1 MARPLKDGVDYF
13 PKDTDFYGDDKVR
26 LLRAEFQSKGMYLLD
41 YLLCD
46 LYGKNGYFIKWGKD
60 KCYLVSDGAGCGCAP
75 NFVEEFVNRCVA
87 CSFFDERVYNVFGV
101 LTSSGIQRRYIRMF
115 NSRPDIPMIK
125 EYWLLDVNDKKDVPK
140 GALDKLTFKSIKS
153 TDNPDKS
160 TDNPD
165 KSTDNPQNKIE
176 ESKDIY
182 MDEDTLREVAQ
193 SFEMT
198 FGKTIGG
205 LDRTIILELVQ
216 RYPKDLIIESIRV
229 AKANN
234 AASAKYIRSILLR
247 LEEQGI
253 TTMSQYMA
261 SKQSKPTQRQRH
273 AKGSMDY
280 SDPSI
285 YQGVKESEDIE

>member
-140 GALDKLTFKSIKS
+140 GALDKLNFKSIKS
-153 TDNPDKS
+153 TENPDKS
-160 TDNPD
+160 TE
-165 KSTDNPQNKIE
+165 NPQNKIE

-182 MDEDTLREVAQ
+182 MDEGTLREVAQ

-216 RYPKDLIIESIRV
+216 RYPKDMIIEGIRV

-261 SKQSKPTQRQRH
+261 SKQSKTTQRQRH
-273 AKGSMDY
+273 AKGSTDY

>member
-153 TDNPDKS
+153 TENPDKS
-160 TDNPD
+160 TE
-165 KSTDNPQNKIE
+165 NPQNKIE
-176 ESKDIY
+176 GSKDIY
-182 MDEDTLREVAQ
+182 MDEGTLRDVAQ

-216 RYPKDLIIESIRV
+216 RYPKDLIIEAIRV

-273 AKGSMDY
+273 AKGSTDY

>member
-101 LTSSGIQRRYIRMF
+101 LTSSGIQRRYIR
-115 NSRPDIPMIK
+115 
-125 EYWLLDVNDKKDVPK
+125 LLDVNDKKDVPK

-216 RYPKDLIIESIRV
+216 RYPKDLIIEAIRV

-261 SKQSKPTQRQRH
+261 SKKSKTTQRQRH
-273 AKGSMDY
+273 AKGSTDY

>member
-160 TDNPD
+160 TDNP
-165 KSTDNPQNKIE
+165 QNKIE

-182 MDEDTLREVAQ
+182 MDDGTLREVAQ

-216 RYPKDLIIESIRV
+216 RYPKELIIEAIRV

-261 SKQSKPTQRQRH
+261 SKQSKTTQRQRH
-273 AKGSMDY
+273 AKGSTDY

>member
-46 LYGKNGYFIKWGKD
+46 LYGKNGYFIRWGKD

-87 CSFFDERVYNVFGV
+87 CSFFDERVFSVFGV

-153 TDNPDKS
+153 TENPDKS
-160 TDNPD
+160 TE
-165 KSTDNPQNKIE
+165 NPQNKIE

-182 MDEDTLREVAQ
+182 MDEGTLREVAQ

-216 RYPKDLIIESIRV
+216 RYPKDLIIEAIRV

-253 TTMSQYMA
+253 TTMSQYIA

-273 AKGSMDY
+273 AKGSTDY

>member
-87 CSFFDERVYNVFGV
+87 CSFFDERVFNVFGV

-160 TDNPD
+160 TDNP
-165 KSTDNPQNKIE
+165 QNKTE

-182 MDEDTLREVAQ
+182 MDEGTLREVAQ

-216 RYPKDLIIESIRV
+216 RYPKDLIIEAIRV

-261 SKQSKPTQRQRH
+261 SKQSKTTQRQRH
-273 AKGSMDY
+273 AKGSTDY

>member
-13 PKDTDFYGDDKVR
+13 PKDTDFYGDDKIR
-26 LLRAEFQSKGMYLLD
+26 LLRAEFQAKGMYLLD

-75 NFVEEFVNRCVA
+75 SLVEEFVNRCVA
-87 CSFFDERVYNVFGV
+87 CSFFDERVFNMFGV

-125 EYWLLDVNDKKDVPK
+125 EYWLLDINDKKDVPK
-140 GALDKLTFKSIKS
+140 GALDKLIFKSIKS
-153 TDNPDKS
+153 AENPVKS
-160 TDNPD
+160 TENPV
-165 KSTDNPQNKIE
+165 KSKENSQNKIE
-176 ESKDIY
+176 ESKDRY
-182 MDEDTLREVAQ
+182 MDDGTLREVAQ
-193 SFEMT
+193 AFEMT

-205 LDRTIILELVQ
+205 MDREVILDITK
-216 RYPKDLIIESIRV
+216 RYQKELIIEAICV
-229 AKANN
+229 AKKNN

-253 TTMSQYMA
+253 TTISQYKESRE
-261 SKQSKPTQRQRH
+261 SKQSHHQN
-273 AKGSMDY
+273 KGTADY
-280 SDPSI
+280 SDPSV
-285 YQGVKESEDIE
+285 YQEVKESDDIE

>member
-153 TDNPDKS
+153 TENPDKS
-160 TDNPD
+160 TE
-165 KSTDNPQNKIE
+165 NPQNKIE

-182 MDEDTLREVAQ
+182 MDEGTLRDVAQ

-216 RYPKDLIIESIRV
+216 RYPKDLIIEAIRV

>member
-160 TDNPD
+160 TDNP
-165 KSTDNPQNKIE
+165 QNKIE

>member
-153 TDNPDKS
+153 TENPDKS
-160 TDNPD
+160 TE
-165 KSTDNPQNKIE
+165 NPQNKIE

-182 MDEDTLREVAQ
+182 MDDGTLREVAQ
-193 SFEMT
+193 LFEMT

-216 RYPKDLIIESIRV
+216 RYPKDLIIEAIRV

-261 SKQSKPTQRQRH
+261 SKQSKTTQRQRH
-273 AKGSMDY
+273 AKGSTDY

>member
-26 LLRAEFQSKGMYLLD
+26 LLRAEFQAKGMYLLD

-87 CSFFDERVYNVFGV
+87 CSLFDERVFTVFGV

-125 EYWLLDVNDKKDVPK
+125 EYWLLDINDKKDVPK

-153 TDNPDKS
+153 TENPDKS
-160 TDNPD
+160 TE
-165 KSTDNPQNKIE
+165 NPQNKIE
-176 ESKDIY
+176 EIKDRYI
-182 MDEDTLREVAQ
+182 DDGALREVAQ
-193 SFEMT
+193 TFEMT

-205 LDRTIILELVQ
+205 LDRTVILELVE
-216 RYPKDLIIESIRV
+216 RYPKELIVEAIRI
-229 AKANN
+229 ARANN
-234 AASAKYIRSILLR
+234 AASAKYVRSILLR

-253 TTMSQYMA
+253 TTMSQYEA
-261 SKQSKPTQRQRH
+261 SRQSKPTQRHRH
-273 AKGSMDY
+273 NTDY

>member
-153 TDNPDKS
+153 TENPDKS
-160 TDNPD
+160 TENL
-165 KSTDNPQNKIE
+165 QNKIE

-182 MDEDTLREVAQ
+182 MDEGTLREVAQ

-216 RYPKDLIIESIRV
+216 RYPKELIIEAIRV

-273 AKGSMDY
+273 AKGSTDY

>member
-153 TDNPDKS
+153 TENPDKS
-160 TDNPD
+160 TE
-165 KSTDNPQNKIE
+165 NPQNKIE

-182 MDEDTLREVAQ
+182 MDEGTLREVAQ

-216 RYPKDLIIESIRV
+216 RYPKDLIIEGIRV

-261 SKQSKPTQRQRH
+261 SKQSKTTQRQRH
-273 AKGSMDY
+273 AKGSTDY

>member
-46 LYGKNGYFIKWGKD
+46 LYGKNGYFIRWGKD

-87 CSFFDERVYNVFGV
+87 CSFFDERVFSVFGV

-182 MDEDTLREVAQ
+182 MDEGALREVAQ
-193 SFEMT
+193 AFEMT

-205 LDRTIILELVQ
+205 LDRMIILELVQ
-216 RYPKDLIIESIRV
+216 RYPKDLIIEAIRV

-261 SKQSKPTQRQRH
+261 SKQSKTTQRQRH
-273 AKGSMDY
+273 AKGSTDY

>member
-46 LYGKNGYFIKWGKD
+46 LYGKNGYFIRWGKD

-160 TDNPD
+160 TDNP
-165 KSTDNPQNKIE
+165 QNKID

-182 MDEDTLREVAQ
+182 MDDGTLREVAQ

-216 RYPKDLIIESIRV
+216 RYPKELIIEAIRV

-261 SKQSKPTQRQRH
+261 SKQSKTTQRQRH
-273 AKGSMDY
+273 AKGSTDY

>member
-46 LYGKNGYFIKWGKD
+46 LYGKNGYFIRWGKD

-87 CSFFDERVYNVFGV
+87 CSFFDERVFNVFGV

-160 TDNPD
+160 TDNP
-165 KSTDNPQNKIE
+165 QNKIE

-182 MDEDTLREVAQ
+182 MDEGTLREVAQ

-216 RYPKDLIIESIRV
+216 RYPKDLIIEAIRV

-261 SKQSKPTQRQRH
+261 SKQSKTTQRQRH
-273 AKGSMDY
+273 AKGSTDY

>member
-160 TDNPD
+160 TDNP
-165 KSTDNPQNKIE
+165 QNKIE

-182 MDEDTLREVAQ
+182 MDEGTLREVAQ

-216 RYPKDLIIESIRV
+216 RYPKDLIIEAIRV

-261 SKQSKPTQRQRH
+261 SKQSKPMQRQRH
-273 AKGSMDY
+273 AKGSTDY

>member
-160 TDNPD
+160 TDNP
-165 KSTDNPQNKIE
+165 QNKIE

-182 MDEDTLREVAQ
+182 MDEGTLREVAQ

-216 RYPKDLIIESIRV
+216 RYPKDLIIEAIRV

-273 AKGSMDY
+273 AKGSTDY

>member
-1 MARPLKDGVDYF
+1 MR
-13 PKDTDFYGDDKVR
+13 
-26 LLRAEFQSKGMYLLD
+26 S
-41 YLLCD
+41 
-46 LYGKNGYFIKWGKD
+46 
-60 KCYLVSDGAGCGCAP
+60 
-75 NFVEEFVNRCVA
+75 

-153 TDNPDKS
+153 TENPDKS
-160 TDNPD
+160 TE
-165 KSTDNPQNKIE
+165 NPQNKIE

-182 MDEDTLREVAQ
+182 MDDGTLREVAQ
-193 SFEMT
+193 LFEMT

-216 RYPKDLIIESIRV
+216 RYPKDLIIEAIRV

-261 SKQSKPTQRQRH
+261 SKQSKTTQRQRH
-273 AKGSMDY
+273 AKGSTDY

>member
-160 TDNPD
+160 TDNP
-165 KSTDNPQNKIE
+165 QNKIE

-216 RYPKDLIIESIRV
+216 RYPKDLIIEAIRV

-261 SKQSKPTQRQRH
+261 SKKSKTTQRQRH
-273 AKGSMDY
+273 AKGSTDY

>member
-160 TDNPD
+160 TDNP
-165 KSTDNPQNKIE
+165 QNKIN

-182 MDEDTLREVAQ
+182 MDEGTLREVAQ

>member
-153 TDNPDKS
+153 TENPDKS
-160 TDNPD
+160 TENQ
-165 KSTDNPQNKIE
+165 QNKIE

-182 MDEDTLREVAQ
+182 MDEGTLREVAQ

-216 RYPKDLIIESIRV
+216 RYPKDLIIEAIRV

-261 SKQSKPTQRQRH
+261 SKKSKTTQRQRH
-273 AKGSMDY
+273 AKGSTDY